1 MLTKD
6 VRDKRRSEWITTC
19 LREMKTKERQDGR
32 PEEHTSLASKLK
44 PKEKEIDQ
52 DKNQGEDTTER
63 VIKIVRP

>member
-1 MLTKD
+1 
-6 VRDKRRSEWITTC
+6 
-19 LREMKTKERQDGR
+19 MKTKERQDGR